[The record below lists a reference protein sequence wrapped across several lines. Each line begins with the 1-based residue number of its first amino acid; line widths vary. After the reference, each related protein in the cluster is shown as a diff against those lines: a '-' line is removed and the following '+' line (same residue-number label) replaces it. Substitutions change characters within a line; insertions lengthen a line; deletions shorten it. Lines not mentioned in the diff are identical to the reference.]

1 MASVTYD
8 GRSFMLDGRRVWIV
22 GGSVHYARLPREEWA
37 GRIAL
42 ARQAGLNAIETPV
55 VWSRHE
61 ARPGQFDFTGD
72 NDLRHFMR
80 LVGDA
85 GMHAILRVGPFIGSG
100 YDAGG
105 IPAWLVTQTGVEPR
119 TASAPF
125 LEACSR
131 FISAVAGQVKDLQVS
146 SPGRGGPILLVQS
159 EHGWTCGND
168 ALAQSYLGEL
178 LRYIRESGITVPVL
192 NANGLWQS
200 VEGEIECW
208 SGADDLLAISRQLA
222 EIAPRQPRLV
232 VDLRLGQATAWG
244 QPEPAVASPE
254 AMLRSAAEALAG
266 VSQFVLNPF
275 AGGHNFGFS
284 AGRSAQSPELFLTTR
299 QDHGALIAADGEG
312 REALGVLRRI
322 TMFASRFGR
331 VLAHLDPEDRPP
343 VLAPSAGED
352 GPTVVPARGSQ
363 GSVVF
368 VFGKVGKR
376 GKPPTPATL
385 VLRDG
390 STLEVPIGTSGTAWC
405 LFDVLLA
412 GRSQLDYCSLSAFAA
427 VGGVFVCFGPAGS
440 RGVVSVNGS
449 PLEVGVPTGKNPEVL
464 QHEGVCLV
472 VANEEQL
479 DTIQITDEG
488 VMIGVTGLTLSGA
501 PIAAAS
507 GRQYT
512 FIGTDGVS
520 TARRA
525 EGSRGKTPGTKALS
539 AAWEWADTASYAS
552 GESPR
557 FAAIDG
563 PADLSTLGAPY
574 GYGWYRLQFRSSGV
588 KRVRIAAPAAADRLH
603 LFLDGQSVGV
613 LGRGPG
619 SVAELTLQL
628 KKAQHTLVALAEN
641 LGRPSGGPD
650 LKPAK
655 GLFGELYELAAF
667 KAGRAKIVEAAPI
680 ELLSFRVPLWE
691 VRTGD
696 VTHPRRA
703 SWSFIHRKKTPI
715 LVRMEEVQC
724 RGLVVL
730 NGKPIHFFEPG
741 ADNSLLLSHEV
752 LSRGNNTLELAVATD
767 SVAEAGLAD
776 LLATLSK
783 HVTVLEGTD
792 TLGGKVEWAFAQ
804 WEPPTSA
811 SYDPLSKPSKEVTG
825 PAWFR
830 AEFDSPEPDRQVILG
845 IAGLSKGQIYLNGRH
860 VGRYFATTGG
870 KAVGPYAEQL
880 LPASWLVEGGVNE
893 LVLFDEHG
901 GDPSKCTLS
910 AVVRRAEGA

>member
-22 GGSVHYARLPREEWA
+22 GGSVHYARLPREDWA
-37 GRIAL
+37 DRIGA
-42 ARQAGLNAIETPV
+42 AKQAGLNAIETPV

-61 ARPGQFDFTGD
+61 ARPGQFDFSGD

-105 IPAWLVTQTGVEPR
+105 IPAWLVTQMTVEPR

-125 LEACSR
+125 LEASSR
-131 FISAVAGQVKDLQVS
+131 FISAVAGQVKDLQVT

-159 EHGWTCGND
+159 EHGWTCGSD
-168 ALAQSYLGEL
+168 QLAHGYLGEL
-178 LRYIRESGITVPVL
+178 LRYIREAGLTVPVL
-192 NANGLWQS
+192 NANGLWQA

-208 SGADDLLAISRQLA
+208 SGSDELLAISRQLA
-222 EIAPRQPRLV
+222 EISPRQPRLV
-232 VDLRLGQATAWG
+232 VDLRIGQSTSWGQA
-244 QPEPAVASPE
+244 EPAAPSPE
-254 AMLRSAAEALAG
+254 AVLRSAAEALAG

-275 AGGHNFGFS
+275 AGGHSFGFS
-284 AGRSAQSPELFLTTR
+284 SGRSPVSPDHFLTTR
-299 QDHGALIAADGEG
+299 QDNGALILADGT
-312 REALGVLRRI
+312 RSEALGVVRRL

-331 VLAHLDPEDRPP
+331 VLAHLDPDDRPP
-343 VLAPSAGED
+343 VLAPSPGDE

-376 GKPPTPATL
+376 GKPQAPASL
-385 VLRDG
+385 LLRDG
-390 STLEVPIGTSGTAWC
+390 STLEVPIGSSGTAWC

-427 VGGVFVCFGPAGS
+427 VGSVLVCFGPAGA

-449 PLEVGVPTGKNPEVL
+449 PIEVGVPSGKAPEVL

-472 VANEEQL
+472 VASEEQL
-479 DTIQITDEG
+479 DSVQVTDDG
-488 VMIGVTGLTLSGA
+488 VMLGVAGLTLSGA
-501 PIAAAS
+501 PIATP
-507 GRQYT
+507 GGKQYT
-512 FIGTDGVS
+512 FIASDGAIS
-520 TARRA
+520 TRRA
-525 EGSRGKTPGTKALS
+525 DSSRTRLPQPRAITVR
-539 AAWEWADTASYAS
+539 WEQADTAAYVT

-557 FAAIDG
+557 YAVIEG

-574 GYGWYRLQFRSSGV
+574 GYGWYRMQFRSSGA
-588 KRVRIAAPAAADRLH
+588 KRVRIAAPASADRLH

-619 SVAELTLQL
+619 AAAELTLQL
-628 KKAQHTLVALAEN
+628 KKAPHTLVALAEN
-641 LGRPSGGPD
+641 LGRPAGGHD
-650 LKPAK
+650 LKPRK
-655 GLFGELYELAAF
+655 GLFGDLYELAAF
-667 KAGRAKIVEAAPI
+667 KAGRSKTVESTPI
-680 ELLSFRVPLWE
+680 ELFSYRAPLWE

-696 VTHPRRA
+696 VTHPTRLA
-703 SWSFIHRKKTPI
+703 WSFIHRRKSPI
-715 LVRMEEVQC
+715 IVRLGEVHC

-741 ADNSLLLSHEV
+741 ADNDLLLDHEM
-752 LSRGNNTLELAVATD
+752 LSRGNNTLELAVAAD
-767 SVAEAGLAD
+767 SVPEHALAD
-776 LLATLSK
+776 TLASLSK
-783 HVTVLEGTD
+783 HATILEGKD
-792 TLGGKVEWAFAQ
+792 TLGGKIEWAFAQ
-804 WEPPTSA
+804 WESPAAA
-811 SYDPLSKPSKEVTG
+811 SYDAPPKEASAG

-830 AEFDSPEPDRQVILG
+830 AEFESPEAERQVVLT
-845 IAGLSKGQIYLNGRH
+845 IAGLSKGQMYLNGRH
-860 VGRYFATTGG
+860 LGRYFVATGG
-870 KAVGPYAEQL
+870 KAVGPHSEYL
-880 LPASWLVEGGVNE
+880 LPASWLAKSGVNE

-901 GDPSKCTLS
+901 GDASKCSLA
-910 AVVRRAEGA
+910 AVARRSEGA